1 MYIERIPNRNSPP
14 AVLLRESYREGDKVR
29 KRTLANL
36 SKLPDHA
43 VDGLQ
48 LLLKGGTA
56 VESLPQAFEVVRSR
70 PHGHV
75 AAVLGSLKKTG
86 LHNLIHEENTRERRL
101 VLAMIVAR
109 IIDPRSKLATSRGL
123 NDETC
128 FSSLGEM
135 LGVSGADEDE
145 LYKAM
150 DWLLEKQGTIEN
162 NLAAIHLEEG
172 ALVLYDVSSSYFE
185 GKTCPLAEYGYNR
198 DGKKGKLQIV
208 FGLLCNKEGCPIAVE
223 VFEGNTSDP
232 TTFTKQ
238 IEKVRVRFGIKQVI
252 WVGDRGIISS
262 TRIKSSFQKEHQIDW
277 ISALRSSQIRSLLEQ
292 DCIQLS
298 LFDEKNIA
306 EISSPDYPEER
317 LIAVLQSST
326 GRKPTPPT
334 LRCRNPF
341 LAADRAKNREEL
353 LQATEKQLFQIVAS
367 TTRKTRTLRG
377 ESNIALKVGQVLNRY
392 KVGKHFKI
400 DIKADSFSFERDI
413 EKIELEAALDGLYI
427 IRTSVE
433 PEILSASDTVKAYK
447 SLSQVEQAFR
457 SFKTVDLKVRP
468 IYHYTANRVKAHV
481 FLCMLAYYVE
491 WHMRSLLAPIL
502 FDEDDWSQAQLKQEC
517 VIKATVSDSAEAKAR
532 KKRTEDD
539 FPVHSFQT
547 LLADLGTIVK
557 NNICSTVKGAS
568 FVFDKITV
576 PTKVQQRALDLLGVS
591 LICTQ

>member
-14 AVLLRESYREGDKVR
+14 AILLRESYREGDKVR

-36 SKLPDHA
+36 SKLSDHA

-56 VESLPQAFEVVRSR
+56 IESLPEAFKIIRSR

-75 AAVLGSLKKTG
+75 AAVLGSLKNTG

-109 IIDPRSKLATSRGL
+109 IIEPRSKLATSRGL
-123 NDETC
+123 GDETC
-128 FSSLGEM
+128 SSSLGEI
-135 LGVSGADEDE
+135 LGLSGVDEDE
-145 LYKAM
+145 LYLAM

-162 NLAAIHLEEG
+162 KLAALHLEAG
-172 ALVLYDVSSSYFE
+172 TLVLYDVSSSYFE
-185 GKTCPLAEYGYNR
+185 GTACPIAEYGYNR

-208 FGLLCNKEGCPIAVE
+208 FGLLCNKEGCPISVE

-232 TTFTKQ
+232 TTFTQQ
-238 IEKVRVRFGIKQVI
+238 IEKVRARFGIKQVI

-262 TRIKSSFQKEHQIDW
+262 TRIKSSFKKAGQVDW
-277 ISALRSSQIRSLLEQ
+277 ISALRSNQIRSLVEQ
-292 DCIQLS
+292 DYIQLS

-306 EISSPDYPEER
+306 EISSPDYPGER
-317 LIAVLQSST
+317 LIA
-326 GRKPTPPT
+326 
-334 LRCRNPF
+334 CRNPF
-341 LAADRAKNREEL
+341 LAADRAKTREEL
-353 LQATEKQLFQIVAS
+353 LQATEKELSKIAVS
-367 TTRKTRTLRG
+367 TTRQKRPLRG

-392 KVGKHFKI
+392 QVGKHFKI
-400 DIKADSFSFERDI
+400 EIKFDSFAFERET
-413 EKIELEAALDGLYI
+413 EKIELAAALDGLYV

-433 PEILSASDTVKAYK
+433 SEILSPEDTVKAYK

-468 IYHYTANRVKAHV
+468 IYHYTTQRVKAHV

-491 WHMRSLLAPIL
+491 WHMRSCLAEIL
-502 FDEDDWSQAQLKQEC
+502 FDEDDWEQAELKQESI
-517 VIKATVSDSAEAKAR
+517 VKAASSDSANAKAR
-532 KKRTEDD
+532 KKRTLDD
-539 FPVHSFQT
+539 LPVHSFQT
-547 LLADLGTIVK
+547 LLADLGTIAK
-557 NNICSTVKGAS
+557 NKIQSTIKGAS
-568 FVFDKITV
+568 FVFDKITE